1 MEVQLKSAREMFE
14 ELGFECR
21 CKEQFQP
28 SGELYHKEIKY
39 LINGGTIK
47 DLYFGYEIT
56 FILDNDN
63 HNISKHYAHSVNVN
77 GCGGYNFIDMPLLEA
92 INKQIEELGW
102 NK

>member
-1 MEVQLKSAREMFE
+1 MSAKEMFE

-21 CKEQFQP
+21 CKEKFQP

-63 HNISKHYAHSVNVN
+63 HNISNHYAHSVNVN

-102 NK
+102 NE